1 MDALAWLNHVLNF
14 FAPALF
20 LALLLPL
27 VGRVRLRRKRKSLL
41 WQMTLQ
47 MLLGGLT
54 LGAGLVLL
62 GNDARMLTYASLVLV
77 CASAQF
83 VMSSR

>member
-1 MDALAWLNHVLNF
+1 MDALALFNHALNF

-27 VGRVRLRRKRKSLL
+27 VGSVLVRRKRKRLL

-54 LGAGLVLL
+54 LGAGLVWL
-62 GNDARMLTYASLVLV
+62 GSDARMLTYASLVLV